1 MARGI
6 ASWFGGD
13 DDEPKQE
20 APAAP
25 QYKTAQQL
33 FDEAMGYAKTNYP
46 QAYGARESA
55 LGDIAKGNAY
65 YESFQPTSFEQ
76 ALGNRNFQDIDRI
89 IKQSLSMSGMESS
102 PILAEQRAKAGTDI
116 GEFLT
121 NLGNERA
128 RYSLNERMRIDPDAV
143 MSSFLDTNMGQS
155 NLQTGS
161 DYENALLKASI
172 DYQNALKEYQNK
184 QAGITGGMGL
194 AGGGIGALIAAGLAI
209 PTGGLSLAAIPAM
222 ASAGL
227 SGGMMGS
234 SIASGMAP
242 LFGGSAGGGI
252 NIGDALSMYQM
263 LNPGAGKPQAVSTG
277 KVIEPYSSN
286 ISGKEYYPTDFDYNF
301 ESFAPSRN
309 KASIAGIPYASNL
322 DMW

>member
-20 APAAP
+20 LPAAP

-55 LGDIAKGNAY
+55 LGDISKGNAY

-89 IKQSLSMSGMESS
+89 IKQSLSMSGVESS

-128 RYSLNERMRIDPDAV
+128 RYSLNSRMGIDPNAV
-143 MSSFLDTNMGQS
+143 MSPFLNTNMGQS
-155 NLQTGS
+155 NLQTES
-161 DYENALLKASI
+161 DYENALIKASM
-172 DYQNALKEYQNK
+172 DYQNALKAYNNK
-184 QAGITGGMGL
+184 ASGISTVSTLAGAGIGFALGGPAGASL
-194 AGGGIGALIAAGLAI
+194 GASLGGTASPLWGGGE
-209 PTGGLSLAAIPAM
+209 
-222 ASAGL
+222 
-227 SGGMMGS
+227 
-234 SIASGMAP
+234 AP
-242 LFGGSAGGGI
+242 VSM
-252 NIGDALSMYQM
+252 GDALSMYQM
-263 LNPGAGKPQAVSTG
+263 LKGTGNPQS
-277 KVIEPYSSN
+277 
-286 ISGKEYYPTDFDYNF
+286 
-301 ESFAPSRN
+301 
-309 KASIAGIPYASNL
+309 ASIPQSDYSDIRLNSGNLNPNDYWQNSYAPKQDFSYARGQADTAGVPYAYN
-322 DMW
+322 MF